1 MKTIHAGGLLAA
13 ALFGICSA
21 PAAFAQKAY
30 RCGNT
35 YQSYPC
41 ATNSATAGGAGADS
55 KAKPAAQS
63 VKVPEPPP
71 PTPEELKAAAAKEAQ
86 LAEAKKQ
93 EAAAKDRK
101 ARCDK
106 IRNDL
111 DYNNAQQKASVSNT
125 TMERLRNERKQIDA
139 EMKKEAC

>member
-1 MKTIHAGGLLAA
+1 MKTTHAGGMLVV
-13 ALFGICSA
+13 ALFGIGAA
-21 PAAFAQKAY
+21 PAAFAQKTY

-41 ATNSATAGGAGADS
+41 ATNSATAGGAGADA

-63 VKVPEPPP
+63 IKTPEPPP
-71 PTPEELKAAAAKEAQ
+71 PTPEELKAAAAKDAQ
-86 LAEAKKQ
+86 VAEAKKQ
-93 EAAAKDRK
+93 EAAVKEKK

-111 DYNNAQQKASVSNT
+111 DYNSAQQKASVSNT
-125 TMERLRNERKQIDA
+125 TMERLKGERKQIDA
-139 EMKKEAC
+139 DMKKEAC